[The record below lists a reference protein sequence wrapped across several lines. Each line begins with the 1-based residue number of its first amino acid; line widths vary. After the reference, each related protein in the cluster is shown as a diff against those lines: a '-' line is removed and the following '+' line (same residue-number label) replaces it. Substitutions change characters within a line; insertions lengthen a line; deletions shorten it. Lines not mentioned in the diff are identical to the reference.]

1 MARTDAARPRLRDI
15 AVQVLAI
22 CRARWRSLLIAGFV
36 VFIPLGLVDVLAER
50 LHDDLTGDDT
60 ATFIAASVAASVA
73 AVAALVGE
81 VLYAGVVA
89 GLVVADREGREHSFR
104 GLVSHLPRAR
114 LFAVDALAAL
124 VIAVGFLFLI
134 VPGILFLGWF
144 ALVAPAVEVEDR
156 RPIAAFRRSRELVR
170 GHLWLVLGVVLP
182 VLVIEDALSVVVQ
195 SASWL
200 AVGETFAGDWA
211 GAVVTNV
218 ASSLFYAV
226 AVTVL
231 FLELRAS
238 RGARPSPRT
247 PPRWRRRSR
256 RAAAP

>member
-50 LHDDLTGDDT
+50 LHDDLTGDHT

-89 GLVVADREGREHSFR
+89 DLEGREHSFR